1 MCSTQARVPAS
12 RETPSPDFMKYLSH
26 FRHLLGM
33 LAAITLFVLSA
44 CSLPPDPSSPQ
55 LEDYTPTPPVIQV
68 KPDDLVT
75 VLPRDAIQA
84 ITSPAFDSVDE
95 AQPYMR
101 SDEQVIGLALNG
113 DVRAYPINILSR
125 HEIVN
130 DVVGG
135 EPVAITWCP
144 LCYSAL
150 VFSRRVNGREL
161 TFGVSGKL
169 YENNLIMYDHQTE
182 SLWSQLLGQAVAG
195 SLRGARLA
203 LKTASQTTWE
213 NWRVE
218 HPDSLVLSK
227 PKTLR
232 VFYGTA
238 EVKDPMYNY
247 SVDRYRSYYASRDRG
262 LVNRNIPEESNVAV
276 KQRVLGL
283 RIADDLKAYF
293 FTALAQESVVNDTV
307 AGLPVLI
314 TFDVV
319 SENGAG
325 FDRRLD
331 GQVLTFRLAEA
342 GERLIL
348 RDEQTNSRWNGL
360 TGQAISGPLKGRQL
374 RRLLTTYAFWFA
386 WKAHFPETQVYR

>member
-1 MCSTQARVPAS
+1 
-12 RETPSPDFMKYLSH
+12 MKYLSH

-262 LVNRNIPEESNVAV
+262 LVNRNIPEES
-276 KQRVLGL
+276 
-283 RIADDLKAYF
+283 DDL
-293 FTALAQESVVNDTV
+293 
-307 AGLPVLI
+307 AGR
-314 TFDVV
+314 
-319 SENGAG
+319 S
-325 FDRRLD
+325 RRACARCN
-331 GQVLTFRLAEA
+331 QRS
-342 GERLIL
+342 
-348 RDEQTNSRWNGL
+348 Q
-360 TGQAISGPLKGRQL
+360 
-374 RRLLTTYAFWFA
+374 
-386 WKAHFPETQVYR
+386 